1 MGNALAIAAVTA
13 VLKDLLNN
21 GLIDHNVTGAVGGNV
36 TVSALPPDR
45 VFAPGAQEGN
55 QLNLFLYQ
63 VAPNIGWRNADL
75 PSRDER
81 GGRLTNP
88 PLALDLHYLLT
99 AYGAEDLHA
108 EVLLGYAMQ
117 LLHETP
123 VLTRQSIRT
132 ALQPSPVNGSILP
145 PTLQA
150 LSASELADQ
159 VEQIKIVA
167 TALNSEEMSKLWTA
181 LQARYRPT
189 AAYHVSVVMIESQR
203 PAKSALPILTIG
215 PVDPVTREPRGP
227 VAVANLE
234 PPFPTLVSVTLPQQR
249 TSGHLGDVLVLQGHK
264 LDGTNLAV
272 RVAGSR
278 LNQPIELPIASGNS
292 ATRLETTVPNQPATL
307 SAGLYSLAVLVQRPG
322 DTFRRTTNE
331 LMLALAPQITTALP
345 ASFVRNGDGD
355 VTITLAVK
363 PEVQIAQRVALLL
376 GDLEVTA
383 QPRTSQTNTVSFVV
397 RGAVPGTYLVR
408 LRVDGVDSEVVN
420 RTATPPEFFNHRVT
434 VT

>member
-21 GLIDHNVTGAVGGNV
+21 GLIDHNITGAVGGNV

-45 VFAPGAQEGN
+45 VFAPGVQEGN

-63 VAPNIGWRNADL
+63 VAPNVGWRNVGL

-81 GGRLTNP
+81 GGRLANP

-132 ALQPSPVNGSILP
+132 ALQPSVVNGGILP
-145 PTLQA
+145 PALQA

-203 PAKSALPILTIG
+203 PVKSAIPVLTIG

-227 VAVANLE
+227 VAAANLE
-234 PPFPTLVSVTLPQQR
+234 PPFPALSSVTPPQQR
-249 TSGHLGDVLVLQGHK
+249 ASAHLGDILVVQGHK

-272 RVAGSR
+272 RLSGSR
-278 LNQPIELPIASGNS
+278 LNQPIELPIASGNT
-292 ATRLETTVPNQPATL
+292 ATRLETTIPNTSATL
-307 SAGLYSLAVLVQRPG
+307 PAGLYSLAVLVQRPG
-322 DTFRRTTNE
+322 ETFRRTTNE
-331 LMLALAPQITTALP
+331 LTLALAPQITTALP
-345 ASFVRNGDGD
+345 ASFARDGNGDA
-355 VTITLAVK
+355 TITLIVT
-363 PEVQIAQRVALLL
+363 PEVQATQRVALLL
-376 GDLEVTA
+376 GDLEVPA
-383 QPRTSQTNTVSFVV
+383 QPRTNQTNTVSFVV
-397 RGAVPGTYLVR
+397 RGVAPGIYLVR

-420 RTATPPEFFNHRVT
+420 RAATLPEFFNHRVT

>member
-21 GLIDHNVTGAVGGNV
+21 GLIDHNVTGAVGSNV
-36 TVSALPPDR
+36 TDSALPPDR

-63 VAPNIGWRNADL
+63 VTPNVGWRNIGL
-75 PSRDER
+75 PSRDEQ

-123 VLTRQSIRT
+123 ILTRQSIRT
-132 ALQPSPVNGSILP
+132 ALQPSPVNGAILP
-145 PTLQA
+145 PALQA

-189 AAYHVSVVMIESQR
+189 GAYHVSVVMIESQR
-203 PAKSALPILTIG
+203 PAKSALPVLTVG
-215 PVDPVTREPRGP
+215 PVDPVTREPRGSV
-227 VAVANLE
+227 VAANLE
-234 PPFPTLVSVTLPQQR
+234 SPFPTLNLVTPPQQR
-249 TSGHLGDVLVLQGHK
+249 ASAHLGDVLVVQGHK
-264 LDGTNLAV
+264 LDGTNVAV
-272 RVAGSR
+272 RLTGSR
-278 LNQPIELPIASGNS
+278 LAQPIELPITAGNT
-292 ATRLETTVPNQPATL
+292 ATRLETTIPNQPATL
-307 SAGLYSLAVLVQRPG
+307 PAGLYSLAVLVQRPG
-322 DTFRRTTNE
+322 DTFRRTTNA
-331 LMLALAPQITTALP
+331 LALALAPQITTALP
-345 ASFVRNGDGD
+345 ASFARDGNGD
-355 VTITLAVK
+355 VTITLAVR
-363 PEVQIAQRVALLL
+363 PEVQPAQRVALLL
-376 GDLEVTA
+376 GDVEVAA
-383 QPRTSQTNTVSFVV
+383 QPRTNQTDTVSFVI
-397 RGAVPGTYLVR
+397 RAAAPGTYLVR

-420 RTATPPEFFNHRVT
+420 RVATPPEFFNHRVT

>member
-1 MGNALAIAAVTA
+1 MGNSLAIAAVTA

-63 VAPNIGWRNADL
+63 VAPNVGWRNVGL

-81 GGRLTNP
+81 GGRLSNQ

-132 ALQPSPVNGSILP
+132 ALLPSPVNGSILP
-145 PTLQA
+145 PALQA
-150 LSASELADQ
+150 LSASDLADQ

-167 TALNSEEMSKLWTA
+167 TALTSEEMSKLWTA

-189 AAYHVSVVMIESQR
+189 AAYHVSVVLIESQR
-203 PAKSALPILTIG
+203 PTKSALPILMIG
-215 PVDPVTREPRGP
+215 PVDPITREPRGP
-227 VAVANLE
+227 VAAANLE
-234 PPFPTLVSVTLPQQR
+234 PQFPTLTSVTVPEQR
-249 TSGHLGDVLVLQGHK
+249 VNAHLGDTLIVEGHK

-272 RVAGSR
+272 RLAGPR
-278 LNQPIELPIASGNS
+278 LSQPIELPVVSGNT
-292 ATRLETTVPNQPATL
+292 ATRLETTILNTPTTL
-307 SAGLYSLAVLVQRPG
+307 PAGLYSLAVLVQRPG
-322 DTFRRTTNE
+322 ETFRRTTNE
-331 LMLALAPQITTALP
+331 LTLALAPQITTALP
-345 ASFVRNGDGD
+345 ATVARDGNGDA
-355 VTITLAVK
+355 TITLAVR
-363 PEVQIAQRVALLL
+363 PEVQPTQRVALLL
-376 GDLEVTA
+376 GDLEIMA
-383 QPRTSQTNTVSFVV
+383 QPRTNQTNTVSFVV
-397 RGAVPGTYLVR
+397 RGAAPGTYLVR

-420 RTATPPEFFNHRVT
+420 RAATPPEFFNHRVT

>member
-21 GLIDHNVTGAVGGNV
+21 GLIDHNITGAVGGNV

-63 VAPNIGWRNADL
+63 VAPNVGWRNVGL

-145 PTLQA
+145 PALQA

-203 PAKSALPILTIG
+203 TVKSALPILTIG

-227 VAVANLE
+227 VAVASLE
-234 PPFPTLVSVTLPQQR
+234 PQFPTLSSVTPPQQR
-249 TSGHLGDVLVLQGHK
+249 VSGQLGDILVVQGQK

-272 RVAGSR
+272 RLTTPR
-278 LNQPIELPIASGNS
+278 LNQPVELPIASGNT
-292 ATRLETTVPNQPATL
+292 ATRLETTIPNTPATL
-307 SAGLYSLAVLVQRPG
+307 PAGLYSLALLVQRPG
-322 DTFRRTTNE
+322 ETFRRTTNE
-331 LMLALAPQITTALP
+331 LTLALAPQIMTALP
-345 ASFVRNGDGD
+345 ATFARDGSGDA
-355 VTITLAVK
+355 TITLSVQ
-363 PEVQIAQRVALLL
+363 PEVQPMQRVALLV
-376 GDLEVTA
+376 GDLEIVA
-383 QPRTSQTNTVSFVV
+383 QPRISQTATVSFVI
-397 RGAVPGTYLVR
+397 RDAIPGTYLVR
-408 LRVDGVDSEVVN
+408 LRVDGVDSVVVN
-420 RTATPPEFFNHRVT
+420 RMVTPPEFFNHRVT

>member
-21 GLIDHNVTGAVGGNV
+21 GLIDHNITGAVGGNV

-45 VFAPGAQEGN
+45 VFAPGVQEGN

-63 VAPNIGWRNADL
+63 VAPNVGWRNVGL

-81 GGRLTNP
+81 GGRLANP

-132 ALQPSPVNGSILP
+132 ALQPSVVNGGILP
-145 PTLQA
+145 PALQA

-203 PAKSALPILTIG
+203 PVKSAIPVLTIG

-227 VAVANLE
+227 VAAANLE
-234 PPFPTLVSVTLPQQR
+234 PPFPALNSVTPPQQR
-249 TSGHLGDVLVLQGHK
+249 ASAHLGDILVVQGHK

-272 RVAGSR
+272 RLSGSR
-278 LNQPIELPIASGNS
+278 LNQPIELPIASGNT
-292 ATRLETTVPNQPATL
+292 ATRLETTIPNTSATL
-307 SAGLYSLAVLVQRPG
+307 PAGLYSLAVLVQRPG
-322 DTFRRTTNE
+322 ETFRRTTNE
-331 LMLALAPQITTALP
+331 LTLALAPQITTALP
-345 ASFVRNGDGD
+345 ASFARDGNGDA
-355 VTITLAVK
+355 TITLIVT
-363 PEVQIAQRVALLL
+363 PEVQATQRVALLL
-376 GDLEVTA
+376 GDLEVPA
-383 QPRTSQTNTVSFVV
+383 QARTNQTNTVYFVV
-397 RGAVPGTYLVR
+397 RGAAPGIYLVR

-420 RTATPPEFFNHRVT
+420 RAATLPEFFNHRVT

>member
-21 GLIDHNVTGAVGGNV
+21 GLIDHNVTGAVGSNV

-45 VFAPGAQEGN
+45 VFAPGVQEGN

-63 VAPNIGWRNADL
+63 VAPNVGWRNIGL
-75 PSRDER
+75 PSRDEQ

-123 VLTRQSIRT
+123 VLTRKSIRT
-132 ALQPSPVNGSILP
+132 ALQPSPVNGAILP
-145 PTLQA
+145 PALQA

-203 PAKSALPILTIG
+203 PAKSALPVLMVG

-227 VAVANLE
+227 VAAANLE
-234 PPFPTLVSVTLPQQR
+234 PPFPTLSLVTPPQQR
-249 TSGHLGDVLVLQGHK
+249 ASAHLGDIVALQGHK
-264 LDGTNLAV
+264 LDGTNLSV
-272 RVAGSR
+272 RLTGSR
-278 LNQPIELPIASGNS
+278 LAQPIELPAAPGNT
-292 ATRLETTVPNQPATL
+292 ATRLETTIPNTPATL
-307 SAGLYSLAVLVQRPG
+307 PAGLCSLAVLVQRSG
-322 DTFRRTTNE
+322 EVFRRTTNE
-331 LMLALAPQITTALP
+331 FILALAPQITTALP
-345 ASFVRNGDGD
+345 ASFARDGNGDA
-355 VTITLAVK
+355 TLTLAVR
-363 PEVQIAQRVALLL
+363 PDVQPTQRVALIL

-383 QPRTSQTNTVSFVV
+383 QPRTNQTDTVSFVI
-397 RGAVPGTYLVR
+397 RAAAPGTYLVR

-420 RTATPPEFFNHRVT
+420 RAATPPEFFNHRVT